1 MSAPKQ
7 KTPESISREV
17 ASLLREA
24 EDFIEKVKDFF
35 KNYNVD
41 FEKNDFDSLH
51 DEAFLLSKY
60 DEATRDAIKIGVF
73 ISHAWIFKSNMKKT
87 KNDIMRFDIRTR
99 AMLQPYTGQIDS
111 LSSELDDIL
120 QALTG
125 IKGAVDVRAKFFEKA
140 QYIIFAQKTFV

>member
-7 KTPESISREV
+7 KNPESISREV

-41 FEKNDFDSLH
+41 FEKNDFES
-51 DEAFLLSKY
+51 LLSKY

-87 KNDIMRFDIRTR
+87 KNDIMRLDIRTR
-99 AMLQPYTGQIDS
+99 AMLQSYTGQLDS